1 MAEAPSVDIV
11 VLLLRL
17 MPAEVAE
24 AIVSRLGEAE
34 AARLRARLAEPS
46 AAPPPGADIDAALA
60 QFFDLQ
66 RILERPPPATAP
78 TTPPPP
84 PAPPEPPPPPPPPA
98 ETLRTLAP
106 DIVARALEGEQPG
119 TVAIVL
125 DTLDPSVAGKVL
137 QRMPLE
143 FRAEVT
149 LRMAKPTSRSPQLI
163 DQLLHAVA
171 DKARRLTELPK
182 QPNPDELIEKL
193 ADMIRALPRAERL
206 PVIKQIEAADP
217 VLATKILDKLY
228 RIEDLLRIPDRQMQ
242 VLLGKLDV
250 KTLATALKGVTAEI
264 MDKVTRNMS
273 SRSRDVLRDE
283 SELLGTVSASR
294 IREAQAKVIAA
305 VRKAEED
312 GEVTPED

>member
-11 VLLLRL
+11 AMLLRL

-24 AIVSRLGEAE
+24 AIMSRLGEAE

-46 AAPPPGADIDAALA
+46 AAPPPGAEIDAALA

-66 RILERPPPATAP
+66 RILERPPPAAS

-84 PAPPEPPPPPPPPA
+84 PAPPEPPEPPPPPA
-98 ETLRTLAP
+98 DTLRTLTP
-106 DIVARALEGEQPG
+106 DILARALDGEQPG

-125 DTLDPSVAGKVL
+125 GTLDPSVAGKVL

-149 LRMAKPTSRSPQLI
+149 LRMAKPTSRSPQMI

-171 DKARRLTELPK
+171 DKARRLTKLPK
-182 QPNPDELIEKL
+182 EPNPDELIEKL

-217 VLATKILDKLY
+217 VLATKILEKLY

-283 SELLGTVSASR
+283 SELLGTVPASR